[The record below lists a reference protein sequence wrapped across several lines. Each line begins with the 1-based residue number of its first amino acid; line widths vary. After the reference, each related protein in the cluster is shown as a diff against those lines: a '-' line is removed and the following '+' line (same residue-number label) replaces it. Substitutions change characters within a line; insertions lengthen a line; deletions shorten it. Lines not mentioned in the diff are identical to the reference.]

1 MCQVLAWTF
10 FPSLFSFTF
19 NLKMHIHASI
29 RGGLFQ
35 RTARGTQFSAST
47 FWILRV
53 SQSGLAPSTFTHW
66 TILPG
71 LLYFWGRLWSSADWT
86 QASFVA
92 MDSLWSSGLSLL
104 SAGMMGCTE
113 LQGECWF
120 LPLFQCHSL
129 VVPPSSFLLFLTR
142 PWHLRLH
149 CGPMSVSSKSI
160 KLVTDGEMKD
170 SFSPVLWI
178 TT

>member
-1 MCQVLAWTF
+1 MHLLEVG
-10 FPSLFSFTF
+10 FS
-19 NLKMHIHASI
+19 
-29 RGGLFQ
+29 RGQ
-35 RTARGTQFSAST
+35 HVTQFSAST
-47 FWILRV
+47 FWILIV
-53 SQSGLAPSTFTHW
+53 NQSGMARSTFTHW
-66 TILPG
+66 AILPG
-71 LLYFWGRLWSSADWT
+71 LLYFWGRLWSSADWM

-92 MDSLWSSGLSLL
+92 MDSLGSSGLSLL
-104 SAGMMGCTE
+104 SAGMMGCTV

-120 LPLFQCHSL
+120 LPLFQRHCL
-129 VVPPSSFLLFLTR
+129 VVPSSSFLLFLTS

-149 CGPMSVSSKSI
+149 CGPMSVSSKTI